1 MEKYCKKVIVFKR
14 GKAWTIP
21 NILRTGFSPY
31 PFLVSIYYS
40 PEIKQRLTEEINH
53 GGYDLIHAET
63 FYVMPYIPK
72 NNLPMFLAEQTIMSR
87 VFNHYVMHE
96 APWWLRPLLWID
108 VAKIGYWEKHFW
120 QMVKQIAAVSEED
133 AEIIRKVVPGTVV
146 DVIPNG
152 VGDDFDN
159 APRKLHYNKTI
170 FYMGNY
176 KWMQN
181 WEAADILAQKV
192 FPLIRNKMPDVK
204 LNIIGQF
211 PTESLKKMSE
221 NNLEVI
227 ELQDSDT
234 QGVVKAY
241 QESGLLVAPIYG
253 PSGTRLKILAAMA
266 SMTPVVTT
274 PIGSEG
280 LGIRDGVSM
289 MVGNTAQELADRV
302 IKILSDK
309 KLYEKIARNAKKI
322 VDNKFTWEQ
331 IAHELE
337 LIYEKII
344 KK

>member
-1 MEKYCKKVIVFKR
+1 
-14 GKAWTIP
+14 
-21 NILRTGFSPY
+21 
-31 PFLVSIYYS
+31 
-40 PEIKQRLTEEINH
+40 
-53 GGYDLIHAET
+53 
-63 FYVMPYIPK
+63 
-72 NNLPMFLAEQTIMSR
+72 MSR

-108 VAKIGYWEKHFW
+108 VAKIWYWEKHYW

-133 AEIIRKVVPGTVV
+133 ADIIRKVVPGTVV

-192 FPLIRNKMPDVK
+192 FPLIRNKMPDIK

-211 PTESLKKMSE
+211 PTESLKKLSE
-221 NNLEVI
+221 KNLEVL

-234 QGVVKAY
+234 RGVVKAY

-280 LGIRDGVSM
+280 LGIKDGISM

-309 KLYEKIARNAKKI
+309 KLYEKIAKNAKKI

-337 LIYEKII
+337 LIYEEII

>member
-1 MEKYCKKVIVFKR
+1 MTEFFAGEAMGFLKK
-14 GKAWTIP
+14 W
-21 NILRTGFSPY
+21 
-31 PFLVSIYYS
+31 
-40 PEIKQRLTEEINH
+40 EE
-53 GGYDLIHAET
+53 E
-63 FYVMPYIPK
+63 
-72 NNLPMFLAEQTIMSR
+72 
-87 VFNHYVMHE
+87 
-96 APWWLRPLLWID
+96 
-108 VAKIGYWEKHFW
+108 
-120 QMVKQIAAVSEED
+120 
-133 AEIIRKVVPGTVV
+133 
-146 DVIPNG
+146 
-152 VGDDFDN
+152 
-159 APRKLHYNKTI
+159 
-170 FYMGNY
+170 
-176 KWMQN
+176 
-181 WEAADILAQKV
+181 DILAQKV

-221 NNLEVI
+221 KNLEVI